1 MKNIIC
7 SILTTVLLMTDS
19 KAVLSLLVNRLLCT
33 FNDLTELGA
42 YIVQGI
48 LNTPKV
54 NTCMSTVSK
63 IHWVQLN
70 REIAFHIH
78 YTLHACRYC
87 LLTSLIFFC
96 EVCRYGIQLLILSK
110 TDMITMYSS
119 IFLVH
124 CSPVVNIEAVWLA
137 HYPIWNML

>member
-1 MKNIIC
+1 MLQY
-7 SILTTVLLMTDS
+7 SALLF
-19 KAVLSLLVNRLLCT
+19 T

-54 NTCMSTVSK
+54 DMCMSTVSK

-87 LLTSLIFFC
+87 LFKSLIFFC
-96 EVCRYGIQLLILSK
+96 EVCRYGIQLLI
-110 TDMITMYSS
+110 
-119 IFLVH
+119 
-124 CSPVVNIEAVWLA
+124 AA
-137 HYPIWNML
+137 QRA